1 MKSCPKCN
9 RTYDDS
15 LSFCLEDGSLLSA
28 SFTEKPTE
36 AKTESYSGQN
46 SVFSESSGKS
56 NSWKYFLVGLVFIL
70 GFGLVAAFA
79 YFGIYKNRN
88 SANENASV
96 KNSNLVENKNSTVKT
111 TPTASPSQTNVNSN
125 NSNSDSN
132 ANTNVNSS
140 KPSPTPTKTPEADTP
155 DAVLKK
161 MKQGMSY
168 ARARK
173 MLTDSGWQFM
183 TGSPTRELFG
193 QEEYIFKKLKFY
205 EMETCSGTGMGYC
218 RFLFRDVNKR
228 KLVVVTVN
236 NEEGGKGGPIVDNW
250 SIEK

>member
-15 LSFCLEDGSLLSA
+15 FSFCLEDGSVLSA
-28 SFTEKPTE
+28 SFAQRATE
-36 AKTESYSGQN
+36 AKTESYSGQ
-46 SVFSESSGKS
+46 STVFAESGSKS
-56 NSWKYFLVGLVFIL
+56 DLWKYAFVGLMFVL

-88 SANENASV
+88 SANENVSV
-96 KNSNLVENKNSTVKT
+96 KNGSSSENSNSIVKT
-111 TPTASPSQTNVNSN
+111 TPTATPVQNNSN
-125 NSNSDSN
+125 SDNSNSDSN
-132 ANTNVNSS
+132 ANTNLNSD
-140 KPSPTPTKTPEADTP
+140 KPSPTPTKTPENDTP
-155 DAVLKK
+155 DGILKK

-183 TGSPTRELFG
+183 VGSPNRELFG
-193 QEEYIFKKLKFY
+193 QEEYIYKTLKFY

-218 RFLFRDVNKR
+218 RFLFKDVNKR

-236 NEEGGKGGPIVDNW
+236 NEEGSKGGPIVDNW

>member
-15 LSFCLEDGSLLSA
+15 LSFCLEDGSVLSA
-28 SFTEKPTE
+28 SLAQRATE
-36 AKTESYSGQN
+36 AKTERFNNQST
-46 SVFSESSGKS
+46 VFAESDGKS
-56 NSWKYFLVGLVFIL
+56 NSWKYAFIGMFLFL

-88 SANENASV
+88 SANENTSI
-96 KNSNLVENKNSTVKT
+96 KNGNLVENNNLAVKT
-111 TPTASPSQTNVNSN
+111 TPTASPSQNNVNSN

-132 ANTNVNSS
+132 ANTNLNAD
-140 KPSPTPTKTPEADTP
+140 KPTPIPTKTPENDTP
-155 DAVLKK
+155 DGVLKK

-183 TGSPTRELFG
+183 IGSPTRELFG
-193 QEEYIFKKLKFY
+193 QEEYIFKTLKYY

-218 RFLFRDVNKR
+218 RFLFKDVNKR

-236 NEEGGKGGPIVDNW
+236 NEEGSKGGPIVDNW
-250 SIEK
+250 FIEK

>member
-1 MKSCPKCN
+1 MKSCPKCK

-28 SFTEKPTE
+28 SFAESATE
-36 AKTESYSGQN
+36 AKTENYSGQS
-46 SVFSESSGKS
+46 SVIAESGEKS
-56 NSWKYFLVGLVFIL
+56 NSWKFVLFGLMFIL
-70 GFGLVAAFA
+70 GSALVLAFA
-79 YFGIYKNRN
+79 FFGIYKNRK
-88 SANENASV
+88 SANENVSV
-96 KNSNLVENKNSTVKT
+96 KNNNLVENKNSTVKN
-111 TPTASPSQTNVNSN
+111 TPSATPSPN
-125 NSNSDSN
+125 NSNSNNLN
-132 ANTNVNSS
+132 ANTNLNSND
-140 KPSPTPTKTPEADTP
+140 PNPTPTKTPENDTP
-155 DAVLKK
+155 DSILKK

-173 MLTDSGWQFM
+173 MLTDSGWQYM

-218 RFLFRDVNKR
+218 RFLFKDVNKR

-236 NEEGGKGGPIVDNW
+236 NEEGSKGGPIVDNW